1 MGRHHLVNPGGVAG
15 IYGVATTESG
25 RHRGLARLLCSTALD
40 AARTA
45 GVERTVLHSTPMA
58 RSLFQR
64 MGYEDVA
71 TFEVWAAPDSVHL

>member
-15 IYGVATTESG
+15 IYGVAITESG

-40 AARTA
+40 AARAA

-58 RSLFQR
+58 HSLFQR